1 MNNKLFELIVFFNK
15 FLDNKFKINLI
26 LIILASVINGFV
38 EILGFAALIP
48 FLSILNNDKIYSNN
62 YFIEI
67 QNFFEIRTAENLVF
81 MFILGAL
88 LFFFLSILISYII
101 NFFIFRF
108 SYKFNLEF
116 GKKLVFS
123 YLESDISL
131 IDQNTSS
138 QIINKITHETSKL
151 CEMLGCFIQILSKL
165 IFLIVIIAF
174 LTTYNLKLFLILSAI
189 VLFYFLIF
197 KFLKKY
203 ILSFADQLS
212 LSQNKII
219 NLSSNIIEAFKEIQS
234 LGIKHKIY
242 KEYSIYKK
250 KYEKIFFLNTL
261 FSTFPKVL
269 LELIIILLIFIFTLI
284 MYFKHDL
291 STFKEYF
298 FEISFIFVLIVRL
311 NPVANTLYANFH
323 AINKFSN
330 VIRIFSKDLIN
341 KTNLNKTEIL
351 KKNKSLN
358 SGIAQIVIKKLDFS
372 YKNSTKILSNINLT
386 LKKGKFY
393 GIIGESGSGK
403 STLANI
409 IANYIKSPSISS
421 KINYYDIKRKKISEN
436 NLTDKTLLLS
446 QKTFLFNTS
455 LKENITLKD
464 KTTINE
470 DHKFLK
476 VLKIADLDEFSNKQ
490 NKKFKGEI
498 YYNFSGGEIQRISIA
513 RALFQ
518 EKELIIFD
526 ESLSN
531 LNHSKQ
537 IKIIK
542 EIKKLKT
549 NKIIIMIT
557 HDIHLI
563 KYFDKVF
570 KISKGKLLKN

>member
-1 MNNKLFELIVFFNK
+1 MKNKLFELIVFFNK

-38 EILGFAALIP
+38 EILGFASLIP

-67 QNFFEIRTAENLVF
+67 QNFFEIGTAENVVF

-88 LFFFLSILISYII
+88 LFFFFSILISYII

-123 YLESDISL
+123 YLKSDISL

-284 MYFKHDL
+284 VYFKHDL

-311 NPVANTLYANFH
+311 NPVANNLYTNFH

-358 SGIAQIVIKKLDFS
+358 SRIAQIVIKKLDFS

-421 KINYYDIKRKKISEN
+421 KINYYDINRKKISEN

-570 KISKGKLLKN
+570 KISKGKILRN

>member
-1 MNNKLFELIVFFNK
+1 MKNKFLELIVFFNK
-15 FLDNKFKINLI
+15 FLDNKFKINLV
-26 LIILASVINGFV
+26 LIILASVINGFI

-62 YFIEI
+62 HFIEI
-67 QNFFEIRTAENLVF
+67 QNFFEIGSAENLVYLL
-81 MFILGAL
+81 ILGAL
-88 LFFFLSILISYII
+88 LFFFLSIFISYLI

-108 SYKFNLEF
+108 SYSFNLEF

-123 YLESDISL
+123 YLKSDISL

-151 CEMLGCFIQILSKL
+151 CEMLGNLIQLLSKL

-174 LTTYNLKLFLILSAI
+174 LSTYNLKLFLILSGI

-203 ILSFADQLS
+203 ILNFADQLS

-261 FSTFPKVL
+261 FTTFPKVL
-269 LELIIILLIFIFTLI
+269 LELIIILLIFTFTLI

-298 FEISFIFVLIVRL
+298 FEISFIFILIVRL
-311 NPVANTLYANFH
+311 NPVANILYTNFH

-330 VIRIFSKDLIN
+330 VIKIFSKDLIN
-341 KTNLNKTEIL
+341 KINLNKTEIL

-358 SGIAQIVIKKLDFS
+358 SRIAQIVIKKLDFS

-386 LKKGKFY
+386 LKRGEFY

-421 KINYYDIKRKKISEN
+421 KINYYDIERKKISED
-436 NLTDKTLLLS
+436 NLIDKTLLLS

-455 LKENITLKD
+455 LKENITLKE

-476 VLKIADLDEFSNKQ
+476 VLKIVDLDKFSNKQ

-513 RALFQ
+513 RALYQ
-518 EKELIIFD
+518 KKEIIIFD

-549 NKIIIMIT
+549 NKIIVMIT
-557 HDIHLI
+557 HDIHLM